1 MPRIKK
7 EDEFYTMLKELASLI
22 TDAAEE
28 YNGIVCDFP
37 GSMSRIPQMK
47 VYESNADERVK
58 AVMAKLYTS
67 FITPI
72 DREDISTLALAMD
85 DVVDSMYGVAVRLDL
100 FNMSDL
106 RLEARQISE
115 LTVHAVNEMKN
126 MIDHLPDYKKD
137 RVVLE
142 KAIAEPGDERAA
154 LRRAYEILV
163 KISNILGVST
173 DALLGRQE
181 GTRVSIDV
189 TELTPKQRSIVQDT
203 VDIFIA
209 YNQTGREQPDPAC
222 GEKPVS
228 DSKKYGRYGE
238 INS

>member
-7 EDEFYTMLKELASLI
+7 EDEFYTMLKELAALI
-22 TDAAEE
+22 EEAAEE

-58 AVMAKLYTS
+58 AIMAKLYTS

-142 KAIAEPGDERAA
+142 KAIEIGSVEDEGDTVYQQA
-154 LRRAYEILV
+154 LRRLFSDEE
-163 KISNILGVST
+163 
-173 DALLGRQE
+173 DASGKYAVTWLRIFDRMELCLDACD
-181 GTRVSIDV
+181 RVSG
-189 TELTPKQRSIVQDT
+189 IVR
-203 VDIFIA
+203 DIIMKDA
-209 YNQTGREQPDPAC
+209 
-222 GEKPVS
+222 
-228 DSKKYGRYGE
+228 
-238 INS
+238 

>member
-58 AVMAKLYTS
+58 AIMAKLYTS

-72 DREDISTLALAMD
+72 DREDISSLALALD

-100 FNMSDL
+100 FNISDL
-106 RLEARQISE
+106 RIEAKQISE
-115 LTVHAVNEMKN
+115 LTLHAVREMQE

-142 KAIAEPGDERAA
+142 KAIEIGTVEDEGDTVYQKA
-154 LRRAYEILV
+154 LRRLFSDEE
-163 KISNILGVST
+163 
-173 DALLGRQE
+173 DASGKYSVTWLRIFDRMELCLDACD
-181 GTRVSIDV
+181 RVSG
-189 TELTPKQRSIVQDT
+189 IVR
-203 VDIFIA
+203 DIIMKDA
-209 YNQTGREQPDPAC
+209 
-222 GEKPVS
+222 
-228 DSKKYGRYGE
+228 
-238 INS
+238 

>member
-58 AVMAKLYTS
+58 AIMAKLYTS

-106 RLEARQISE
+106 RLEAKQISE
-115 LTVHAVNEMKN
+115 LTVHAVHEMQQ

-142 KAIAEPGDERAA
+142 KAIEIGTVEDEGDTVYQKA
-154 LRRAYEILV
+154 LRRLFSDEEDASGKYV
-163 KISNILGVST
+163 VSWLRIFDRMELCL
-173 DALLGRQE
+173 DACD
-181 GTRVSIDV
+181 RVSG
-189 TELTPKQRSIVQDT
+189 IVR
-203 VDIFIA
+203 DIIMKDA
-209 YNQTGREQPDPAC
+209 
-222 GEKPVS
+222 
-228 DSKKYGRYGE
+228 
-238 INS
+238 

>member
-58 AVMAKLYTS
+58 AIMAKLYTS

-106 RLEARQISE
+106 RLEARQIFE

-142 KAIAEPGDERAA
+142 KAIEIGSVEDEGDTVYQQA
-154 LRRAYEILV
+154 LRRLFSDEE
-163 KISNILGVST
+163 
-173 DALLGRQE
+173 DASGKYAVTWLRIFDRMELCLDACD
-181 GTRVSIDV
+181 RVAG
-189 TELTPKQRSIVQDT
+189 IVR
-203 VDIFIA
+203 DIIMKDA
-209 YNQTGREQPDPAC
+209 
-222 GEKPVS
+222 
-228 DSKKYGRYGE
+228 
-238 INS
+238 

>member
-58 AVMAKLYTS
+58 AIMAKLYTS

-106 RLEARQISE
+106 RLEARQIFE

-142 KAIAEPGDERAA
+142 KAIEIGSVEDEGDTVYQQA
-154 LRRAYEILV
+154 LRRLFSDDE
-163 KISNILGVST
+163 
-173 DALLGRQE
+173 DASGKYAVTWLRIFDRMELCLDACD
-181 GTRVSIDV
+181 RVAG
-189 TELTPKQRSIVQDT
+189 IVR
-203 VDIFIA
+203 DIIMKDA
-209 YNQTGREQPDPAC
+209 
-222 GEKPVS
+222 
-228 DSKKYGRYGE
+228 
-238 INS
+238 